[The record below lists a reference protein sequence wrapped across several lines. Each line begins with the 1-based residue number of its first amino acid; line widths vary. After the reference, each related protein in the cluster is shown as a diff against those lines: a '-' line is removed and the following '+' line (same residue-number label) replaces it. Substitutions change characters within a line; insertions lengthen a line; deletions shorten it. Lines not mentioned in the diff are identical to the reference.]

1 MTEHRHL
8 TTKRDDGPGREAG
21 YARYDRRQVED
32 DLIGTL
38 RGEHLLED
46 ELQAVTNSLKHAT
59 SPRRVHDRADAVLHL
74 GQHTALEPH
83 VEDGPG
89 QQDHEEDDD
98 LDDDEPHRVDGGL
111 EGTHATPASRE
122 VSVSTA
128 LSETTVP
135 GASGTV
141 VRL

>member
-1 MTEHRHL
+1 MGNLILVDSKSDCGNVLPALRV
-8 TTKRDDGPGREAG
+8 
-21 YARYDRRQVED
+21 VE
-32 DLIGTL
+32 LC
-38 RGEHLLED
+38 
-46 ELQAVTNSLKHAT
+46 AVN
-59 SPRRVHDRADAVLHL
+59 
-74 GQHTALEPH
+74 
-83 VEDGPG
+83 
-89 QQDHEEDDD
+89 
-98 LDDDEPHRVDGGL
+98 DEPHRVDGGL